1 MARTSRHGGDRTPG
15 TPVIP
20 PEPSPVDLHT
30 HTTRS
35 DGILEPAELAA
46 AAAACG
52 VRTLAITDHDN
63 LAAARELSAA
73 GLPPGLE
80 LIPGVEINSVPG
92 GSRPR
97 SRRRWPDELHI
108 VGLGVDSAD
117 ARFEELLA
125 TQRAR
130 RRERYVLTLARLRAA
145 GLPIDDLAERLPP
158 DERAA
163 LGRPTIARLLV
174 AKGYATSVD
183 DAFARLISYGQVGYV
198 PRVGIGPLH
207 AIAAIR
213 AAGGL
218 PVLAHTADA
227 ANRREEI
234 RELRGFG
241 LAGLE
246 VHYRRFDAETVRSV
260 AAVAAE
266 LHLVPSGGSDYHGD
280 LETYAEAHA
289 ATWVPPEDAAAVR
302 AALAATPAGSTG
314 PTQAS
319 TASMSALR

>member
-1 MARTSRHGGDRTPG
+1 VARTGRHSIGGASG
-15 TPVIP
+15 TPVVP
-20 PEPSPVDLHT
+20 PGPSPVDLHT

-35 DGILEPAELAA
+35 VGNLEPADLAA

-63 LAAARELSAA
+63 LAAARELAA
-73 GLPPGLE
+73 VGLPPGLE

-108 VGLGVDSAD
+108 VGLGVDPAD
-117 ARFEELLA
+117 DAFEELLA
-125 TQRAR
+125 AQRAR
-130 RRERYVLTLARLRAA
+130 RRERYVLTLASLRAA
-145 GLPIDDLAERLPP
+145 GLPIDDLAEQLPP

-183 DAFARLISYGQVGYV
+183 DAFARFISYGQVGYV
-198 PRVGIGPLH
+198 RRVGIGPLR

-227 ANRREEI
+227 ASRREEI
-234 RELRGFG
+234 RELCGFG

-246 VHYRRFDAETVRSV
+246 VHYRRFDAETVQAV

-266 LHLVPSGGSDYHGD
+266 LRLVPSGGSDYHGD

-302 AALAATPAGSTG
+302 EALAAMTTGSTRTPATSPATV
-314 PTQAS
+314 PP
-319 TASMSALR
+319 

>member
-1 MARTSRHGGDRTPG
+1 VARTGRHGDGGTRG
-15 TPVIP
+15 TPVVP

-35 DGILEPAELAA
+35 DGILEPADLAA

-63 LAAARELSAA
+63 LAAPRELSA
-73 GLPPGLE
+73 GSLPIGLE
-80 LIPGVEINSVPG
+80 IIPGVEINTVPD
-92 GSRPR
+92 GSRPA
-97 SRRRWPDELHI
+97 WPDELHI
-108 VGLGVDSAD
+108 VGLGVDPSDD
-117 ARFEELLA
+117 AFEALLA
-125 TQRAR
+125 AQRSR
-130 RRERYVLTLARLRAA
+130 RRERYRRTLARLRAA
-145 GLPIDDLAERLPP
+145 GMRIDDLAERLPP

-163 LGRPTIARLLV
+163 LGRPTVARLLV

-183 DAFARLISYGQVGYV
+183 DAFARLIGYGHPGYV
-198 PRVGIGPLH
+198 PRVGIGPRQ
-207 AIAAIR
+207 AMTAIR

-227 ANRREEI
+227 AARRAGI
-234 RELRGFG
+234 RELRDAG

-246 VHYRRFDAETVRSV
+246 VHYRRFDAETVQVV

-266 LHLVPSGGSDYHGD
+266 LRLVPSGGSDYHGD

-302 AALAATPAGSTG
+302 EALAAMRSGPATN
-314 PTQAS
+314 PTTS
-319 TASMSALR
+319 PTTLPTTVPR